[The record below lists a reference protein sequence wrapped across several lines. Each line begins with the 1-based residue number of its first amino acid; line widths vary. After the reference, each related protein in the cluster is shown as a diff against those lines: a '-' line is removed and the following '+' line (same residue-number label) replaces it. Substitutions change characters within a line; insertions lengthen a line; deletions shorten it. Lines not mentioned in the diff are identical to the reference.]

1 MSHLPKLAAQLF
13 TELLNDPA
21 FAQAI
26 EPIFNKIGQRI
37 AESTARAITER
48 HAADIVPPADAA
60 IPVQDLCRLMNIS
73 EPTFRKHFI
82 DNGKLEYIPTP
93 PKADRRR
100 KYVSA
105 QAWANVSREVPM
117 KVVSIN
123 RAA

>member
-1 MSHLPKLAAQLF
+1 MSHLPKLAAQLL
-13 TELLNDPA
+13 TELFNDPG
-21 FAQAI
+21 FTQAI
-26 EPIFNKIGQRI
+26 QPFIHKLGQHI
-37 AESTARAITER
+37 AESTASAITER
-48 HAADIVPPADAA
+48 HAAEIVPPADAA
-60 IPVQDLCRLMNIS
+60 IPVQDLCRMMKIS

-105 QAWANVSREVPM
+105 QAWASVSREASM